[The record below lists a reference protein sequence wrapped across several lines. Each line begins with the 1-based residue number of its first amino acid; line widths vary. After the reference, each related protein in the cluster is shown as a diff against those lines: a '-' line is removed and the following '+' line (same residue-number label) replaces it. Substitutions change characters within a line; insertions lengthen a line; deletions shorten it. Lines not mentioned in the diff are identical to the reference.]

1 MAMASSLSA
10 APAARSLAA
19 PLRVADVALWYGRRS
34 GGIRT
39 YLDAKARY
47 AEQSGSFEH
56 HLILTGPSERSV
68 GTRHELRGLT
78 AAASNGYRIPLSTG
92 PLAAL
97 LRRIEPDVILCHDP
111 FWALPAAID
120 VREELGA
127 KVVAVNHA
135 TSAQEAAELPGPSGL
150 YRLGFERWRRRG
162 YGRADAVMSVA
173 DLDVDVACPLVPMRP
188 GLDPEFAP
196 RPAIERADHVLYV
209 GRISRAKGLI
219 DLVHAAAA
227 SADPWPLRVVGTGPA
242 QHVADGLV
250 RRLGLAGRVEFAPFI
265 AGRAE
270 LAAEYA
276 RASCVVMPGQF
287 ETFGF
292 VAFEAAASGA
302 RVVACDTAP
311 SAALCGTLAETFA
324 PGDGAGL
331 LRAIERARAAP
342 RDPFAAARMVAL
354 HGWGPA
360 IEAELRDLAG
370 LCG

>member
-10 APAARSLAA
+10 APAPRSLAA
-19 PLRVADVALWYGRRS
+19 PLRIADVALWYGRRS

-39 YLDAKARY
+39 YLDAKERY
-47 AEQSGSFEH
+47 AATSGAFEH
-56 HLILTGPSERSV
+56 HLVLTGPREHSV

-78 AAASNGYRIPLSTG
+78 AAASNGYRLPLSMG

-111 FWALPAAID
+111 FWALPAALH
-120 VREELGA
+120 VRDELGA
-127 KVVAVNHA
+127 TVVAVNHA
-135 TSAQEAAELPGPSGL
+135 TSAQEAAELPGPSSL

-162 YGRADAVMSVA
+162 YGRADAVMTVA
-173 DLDVDVACPLVPMRP
+173 APDVAVDCPLVPMRP
-188 GLDPEFAP
+188 GLDPEFVP
-196 RPAIERADHVLYV
+196 RPAVAREAHVLYV
-209 GRISRAKGLI
+209 GRISRAKGLL
-219 DLVHAAAA
+219 DLLHAAAV
-227 SADPWPLRVVGTGPA
+227 SHDPWPLRVVGTGPA
-242 QHVADGLV
+242 QGVADALV
-250 RRLGLAGRVEFAPFI
+250 RRLGLEQRVTFSPFI

-292 VAFEAAASGA
+292 VAFEAAACGA

-311 SAALCGTLAETFA
+311 SAALCGALAETFA
-324 PGDGAGL
+324 PRDGAGL

-342 RDPFAAARMVAL
+342 RDAFAAARMVAR

-360 IEAELRDLAG
+360 IAAELADLVRLRG
-370 LCG
+370 